1 MTEANSGENVWKN
14 IALFLAGVVLTM
26 VGTLTTMAHDSIPR
40 SEVDQKIHDLYTQM
54 DKQQQGLS
62 DRLSRIEQTQSQM
75 GQDIARISEHLG
87 VSARPV
93 TPH

>member
-1 MTEANSGENVWKN
+1 MTENNSGEAVWKN
-14 IALFLAGVVLTM
+14 IALFLAGVVLTLI
-26 VGTLTTMAHDSIPR
+26 GTLTTMAHDSMPR
-40 SEVDQKIHDLYTQM
+40 AEVEQRIRESNQEWDHQTQL
-54 DKQQQGLS
+54 LS

-87 VSARPV
+87 VAARPV